1 MNPLIPPNPIWPD
14 EVTPPLQ
21 NQATADFVRQL
32 KDDAVAL
39 LVPRSRKRLPIGGCY
54 WNVAAIV
61 EKKGGAPVLGWQ
73 ILWWRQRYFRAMH
86 HAVWCGPDG
95 KLIDVTEP
103 SPTDQRSKVTV
114 FVPDDRIQ
122 VSLDRSPGI
131 PNQLAAL
138 GDGPVTKAL
147 IEAQMELDAA
157 GAALADL
164 AYQCG
169 DRCENQ
175 KRAARGG
182 EVNHQLAI
190 LAPSLD
196 VSFALSTASL
206 WLEKAKVKLG
216 DAIKRARR

>member
-1 MNPLIPPNPIWPD
+1 MNPLIPPNPVWPD

-21 NQATADFVRQL
+21 NQATAEFVRQL

-54 WNVAAIV
+54 WNVAAV
-61 EKKGGAPVLGWQ
+61 AEKKGGAAVLGWQ

-86 HAVWCGPDG
+86 HAVWRGPDG
-95 KLIDVTEP
+95 KLVDVTEP

-122 VSLDRSPGI
+122 VSLDRSPGV
-131 PNQLAAL
+131 PNHIAAL

-182 EVNHQLAI
+182 EVEHLVDVG
-190 LAPSLD
+190 SL
-196 VSFALSTASL
+196 SPQTAMALSAASL
-206 WLEKAKVKLG
+206 RLEKAKVKLG